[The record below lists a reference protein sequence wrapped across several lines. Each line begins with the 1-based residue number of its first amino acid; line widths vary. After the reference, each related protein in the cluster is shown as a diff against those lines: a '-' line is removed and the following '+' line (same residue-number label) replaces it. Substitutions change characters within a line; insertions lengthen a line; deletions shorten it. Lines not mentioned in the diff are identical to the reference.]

1 MEFVNQFVVPEPIDD
16 AWKLLSDVPTI
27 APCLPGAQVRP
38 LDDGTYEGTVSIKVG
53 PMKAGYQGIAS
64 FAEIDE
70 DKRVMVLDAR
80 GSETSGKG
88 SAAAVVRVSLSEKGP
103 DATLVDVVTELQV
116 TGRIAQ
122 FGRSIM
128 ADVGARLIG
137 QFASNIE
144 QLLGKSA
151 TSDDAGT
158 AATAPRSAASATHDT
173 GSELDLVSLGLP
185 ALKKAAPAVIALLIG
200 LIMGRLL
207 PRRGRR
213 ADQQMPDLAAIYPF
227 AMEFAR
233 QLRGPD
239 ETRPRF

>member
-1 MEFVNQFVVPEPIDD
+1 MEFVNQFVVPAPVAD
-16 AWKLLSDVPTI
+16 AWKLLCDVPTI

-70 DKRVMVLDAR
+70 DRHVMVLDAR
-80 GSETSGKG
+80 GSETNGKG

-144 QLLGKSA
+144 HLLGRTP
-151 TSDDAGT
+151 TSEAVGG
-158 AATAPRSAASATHDT
+158 AATAKPSIPSAAQNPD
-173 GSELDLVSLGLP
+173 SELDLISLGLP
-185 ALKKAAPAVIALLIG
+185 TVKRAAPALIALIIG
-200 LIMGRLL
+200 LIIGRILS
-207 PRRGRR
+207 RGSRQ
-213 ADQQMPDLAAIYPF
+213 ADQQTPDFAALYPF
-227 AMEFAR
+227 AMELAR
-233 QLRGPD
+233 QFRGSD
-239 ETRPRF
+239 EPRPRF